1 MSNAGILEMHYKKR
15 DFPLVRVREHLETG
29 PVVLVTS
36 RHKRRSNIMTMGWHA
51 MMQFSPALFGCYIW
65 AGNQSFQA
73 IRESRECVIN
83 VPTLELLDQVIAI
96 GNSHADD
103 GDKFAATGLT
113 AGRSRR
119 VKAPLIDECYA
130 NFECRLYDDKMVKKY
145 GFFIWEIV
153 KAHVAKVDE
162 PRTLHY
168 RGQGS
173 FMLAGK
179 EVDRKQQFKSENL

>member
-1 MSNAGILEMHYKKR
+1 L
-15 DFPLVRVREHLETG
+15 LHLG
-29 PVVLVTS
+29 RQL
-36 RHKRRSNIMTMGWHA
+36 
-51 MMQFSPALFGCYIW
+51 
-65 AGNQSFQA
+65 SFQA

-83 VPTLELLDQVIAI
+83 IPTVELLDQVVEI
-96 GNSHADD
+96 GNSHADE

-113 AGRSRR
+113 AGKSRR

-162 PRTLHY
+162 LRTLHY
-168 RGQGS
+168 RGQGC
-173 FMLAGK
+173 FMLAGGEIDCK
-179 EVDRKQQFKSENL
+179 KRFKAENL